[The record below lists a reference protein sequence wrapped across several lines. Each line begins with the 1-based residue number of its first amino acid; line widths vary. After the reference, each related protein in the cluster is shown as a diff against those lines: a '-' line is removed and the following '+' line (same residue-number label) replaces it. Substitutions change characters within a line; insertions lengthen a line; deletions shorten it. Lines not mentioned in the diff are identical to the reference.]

1 MLEPLTG
8 AEAVG
13 ADEIYAYTV
22 GIKHSTN
29 TIKTEPA
36 RDNNAIP
43 FYSHYNC
50 YHYRHLL
57 CTFFPSYS
65 TFRILLYL

>member
-1 MLEPLTG
+1 MLEPLAG

-13 ADEIYAYTV
+13 AEAVGAEAVGAEAVGAEAVGAEEICAYTV

-29 TIKTEPA
+29 TIKTELA

-43 FYSHYNC
+43 F
-50 YHYRHLL
+50 L
-57 CTFFPSYS
+57 FP
-65 TFRILLYL
+65 L

>member
-1 MLEPLTG
+1 MLEPLAG

-13 ADEIYAYTV
+13 ADEICAYTV

-43 FYSHYNC
+43 F
-50 YHYRHLL
+50 L
-57 CTFFPSYS
+57 FPP
-65 TFRILLYL
+65 